1 MKMRGR
7 LATFNCR
14 EPSKLY
20 QNLILRDKYKKHNIY
35 NTRRGERGRKTEKGR
50 EMKIDTKRE
59 KERERKTEKGIER
72 EMVRKKTREGEK
84 ERKMR
89 KEGGSGEREE

>member
-1 MKMRGR
+1 MRGR

-20 QNLILRDKYKKHNIY
+20 QNLILRDKYEKHNIY
-35 NTRRGERGRKTEKGR
+35 NARRGETGRKTEKGR
-50 EMKIDTKRE
+50 EMKIDTERE

-72 EMVRKKTREGEK
+72 EMVREGEK

-89 KEGGSGEREE
+89 KEGRSGEREE